1 MEREARAGTAGH
13 DGPLSPV
20 SSSDE
25 MPDANLLSRQK
36 RQLAAAQRR
45 RSSQG
50 NFTAGRT
57 SFSNRDLRAG
67 DQNGPPMELK
77 SEQLVPR
84 SEFGGRRLSWRESRA
99 QFDGCSEGSHD
110 KLEMK
115 SPEIPAA
122 DWTKQS
128 RPSWRRTSAEHEQLS
143 GADTLQPPQLES
155 DSAALVSQA
164 TVLESK
170 PAVRNIPQLA
180 AEAILTEVLEVQGLS
195 HQVEEEQLEAGVPQ
209 RDVIASGETMV
220 EGVSRVLPE
229 IGQRQFPECV
239 EKVLIAS
246 GDLRSSTNPG
256 CATPSAF
263 QTKKQPVTR
272 AEKAPVVVASERT
285 SSGSGV
291 RKENLGGS
299 AVVERMGGGSARKR
313 TSSIAELKKLA
324 VVGVKSRRQSA
335 SDVTGQELS
344 SEERRTEVE
353 KLRRQSEG
361 DVREQSDMRSLD
373 EPALE
378 KGSQAN
384 AAASA
389 VQGGVETPA
398 STALRS
404 PPEKEALSPV
414 QTELAAENEEEQE
427 KMIVEKEREEDNREK
442 EIGVR
447 KKARRRTSA
456 DMLKGDWLAKA
467 REIGAHQS
475 IARETS
481 GKVARAHE
489 VGGKEDQLGREDE
502 TGARRDLVPG
512 FSRGLAG
519 EDRDQRGE
527 SRVGNQ
533 GQEQEMEAAM
543 KVVDMARKGGVEWKD
558 TSKTEGKQEMREES
572 EEGWMREQKAESRE
586 QKLVGGERREEAS
599 MGTRG
604 GGVAGV
610 IRQQVCWNV
619 RVLLSVSLFLFSF
632 LSFSSLKEEILC
644 SHARSTEGETSNIRE
659 DEFNL

>member
-1 MEREARAGTAGH
+1 MDRQARAGTVRC

-50 NFTAGRT
+50 NVITGRT
-57 SFSNRDLRAG
+57 SFNNHASRAG
-67 DQNGPPMELK
+67 DENGPPMELK
-77 SEQLVPR
+77 SEQLIPT

-99 QFDGCSEGSHD
+99 QFDGSSEGSHD
-110 KLEMK
+110 KLDMK
-115 SPEIPAA
+115 STEIPAA
-122 DWTKQS
+122 DWTKER

-143 GADTLQPPQLES
+143 GIVTLQPPQLES
-155 DSAALVSQA
+155 DSTALANQAA
-164 TVLESK
+164 VLMSK
-170 PAVRNIPQLA
+170 PAVRNNPQLA
-180 AEAILTEVLEVQGLS
+180 AEAVLSEVLEVQGLS
-195 HQVEEEQLEAGVPQ
+195 RQLEQEQLEASVSQ
-209 RDVIASGETMV
+209 RDVIASGKKMV

-229 IGQRQFPECV
+229 ISQRQSPECV
-239 EKVLIAS
+239 EKGLIAS
-246 GDLRSSTNPG
+246 GDLRSSTSLG

-263 QTKKQPVTR
+263 QTRKQPVTR
-272 AEKAPVVVASERT
+272 AEKAPVIEAPKET
-285 SSGSGV
+285 SPGSGV
-291 RKENLGGS
+291 RKDNLGAN
-299 AVVERMGGGSARKR
+299 AVVERMGGGNARKR

-324 VVGVKSRRQSA
+324 VVEVKSRRQSA
-335 SDVTGQELS
+335 SDVTGQKMS
-344 SEERRTEVE
+344 SEERRMEAETS
-353 KLRRQSEG
+353 RRQSEG
-361 DVREQSDMRSLD
+361 DVREASDMKCLD
-373 EPALE
+373 EPAWE

-384 AAASA
+384 AAASASQPDGHA

-404 PPEKEALSPV
+404 PQEKEALSPV
-414 QTELAAENEEEQE
+414 QMELAAENEEEQE
-427 KMIVEKEREEDNREK
+427 KTIVEKGKKDGKGEE

-447 KKARRRTSA
+447 RKTRRRTSA

-475 IARETS
+475 IVRETS
-481 GKVARAHE
+481 GGVARAHE
-489 VGGKEDQLGREDE
+489 VGGKEDQLGRVDE
-502 TGARRDLVPG
+502 TGARRDLVLG

-527 SRVGNQ
+527 IRVGNQ
-533 GQEQEMEAAM
+533 GQEHEMEAAM

-610 IRQQVCWNV
+610 IRQQVC
-619 RVLLSVSLFLFSF
+619 
-632 LSFSSLKEEILC
+632 
-644 SHARSTEGETSNIRE
+644 
-659 DEFNL
+659 